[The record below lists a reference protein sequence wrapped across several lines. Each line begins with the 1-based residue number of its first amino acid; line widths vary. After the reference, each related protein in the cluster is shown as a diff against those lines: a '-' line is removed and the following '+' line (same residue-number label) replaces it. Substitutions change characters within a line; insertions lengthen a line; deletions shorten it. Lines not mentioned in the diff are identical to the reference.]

1 MYDDPNR
8 KLVNIPAICDKY
20 DVKQINV
27 RYKDPDNPDAYI
39 AIPVKFDLIVRLKV
53 WIAYDKGSRRLHTSN
68 GIIGV
73 NNYWLDTLAGD
84 VANGRIDITQYL
96 YE

>member
-1 MYDDPNR
+1 MYDDNNR
-8 KLVNIPAICDKY
+8 KLVNIPAICEKY
-20 DVKQINV
+20 NVKTINV
-27 RYKDPDNPDAYI
+27 RYKDPDNPNAHI
-39 AIPVKFDLIVRLKV
+39 SIPVKFDLIVRLKV
-53 WIAYDKGSRRLHTSN
+53 WIAYDKTTQQLHTSN

-73 NNYWLDTLAGD
+73 DNFWLDTLAGD